1 MIRHS
6 WTFRVDTGTLHIDPS
21 EVFLS
26 WTNITAIA
34 SNSLFSGSAEGVQ
47 QLTAMMSDG
56 RMFNVDKSRDNDL
69 TDNPPGKL
77 FLYDVRRA
85 SFGFAIPAL
94 WSAAGTGAFVMDSGF
109 DCSSHNPLV
118 PAHMSEKT
126 ANATGMC
133 IDNKLYYLVSP
144 DAGGQTFSPPPGLD
158 LLANEDSPDPAL
170 KINGRFGGVNASD
183 LISG

>member
-1 MIRHS
+1 M
-6 WTFRVDTGTLHIDPS
+6 
-21 EVFLS
+21 
-26 WTNITAIA
+26 A

-56 RMFNVDKSRDNDL
+56 RMFNMDKSRDNDL
-69 TDNPPGKL
+69 TDDPPGNT

-118 PAHMSEKT
+118 PAHMSEET
-126 ANATGMC
+126 ASAAGMC

-144 DAGGQTFSPPPGLD
+144 DAGGGQNTFSPPPGLD
-158 LLANEDSPDPAL
+158 LLVGADSPDPAL